1 MRMFFF
7 FLNGPVF
14 PLQASLFNYEIMQ
27 LCIENGMRSFDW
39 LSCIELNKEKFD
51 AALYCKLFDNRAP
64 NDVADKG
71 WPRKI
76 SLFYLGNQASG
87 IIK

>member
-1 MRMFFF
+1 MRMF

-27 LCIENGMRSFDW
+27 LCTENGMRSFDW
-39 LSCIELNKEKFD
+39 LSCIELNKEFD
-51 AALYCKLFDNRAP
+51 ATLYCKSFDNRAP

-71 WPRKI
+71 RPRKI